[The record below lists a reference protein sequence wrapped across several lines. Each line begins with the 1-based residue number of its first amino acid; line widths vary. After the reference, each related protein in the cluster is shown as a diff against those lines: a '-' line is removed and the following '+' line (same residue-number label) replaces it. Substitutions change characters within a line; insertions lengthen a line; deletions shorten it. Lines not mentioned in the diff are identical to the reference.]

1 MNLSDYFKVT
11 DNKTFELEKILLKA
25 DDKFFEKLQ
34 EKDFYVTDSG
44 DTKIVLE
51 HSKWK
56 TKMII
61 IIDSNNRISVVFYNN
76 IDACYCVGTK
86 FTWFLGD
93 KDNLCLDDI
102 FNIIVRDD
110 FLIFCQGIRIHEGS
124 KNWNMNIKNVIL
136 SIDKNFIDKIQELGF
151 SFVNQNLDILEFMNY
166 KTNTIL
172 TLKQYEN
179 CIFYNFRNKIGKYFY
194 DNGFAKFLCFTDK
207 LNFGELF
214 KVIKTRDFEI
224 FMEQDI
230 KGFLKSLNLPE
241 NFKLPEF
248 YDNDTQKK
256 IKEICDEIAKLLIDK
271 NKKYG
276 NSALEPKNI
285 FYKGNAE
292 NSILIRLD
300 DKIGRIINNN
310 GEIRTN
316 DIVDIIGYLVLLLIF
331 KNTNLEEI
339 QKLKD

>member
-1 MNLSDYFKVT
+1 MFK
-11 DNKTFELEKILLKA
+11 LERILLKA
-25 DDKFFEKLQ
+25 DYNFFEKL
-34 EKDFYVTDSG
+34 EDKDFFVIDSG

-56 TKMII
+56 TKMVI
-61 IIDSNNRISVVFYNN
+61 IIDSINRISVVFYNS
-76 IDACYCVGTK
+76 IDACYCVGSK

-102 FNIIVRDD
+102 FSIINRDD
-110 FLIFCQGIRIHEGS
+110 FLIFCQGTRIHEGS
-124 KNWNMNIKNVIL
+124 KNWNMNIKSIIL
-136 SIDKNFIDKIQELGF
+136 SKDEKFIEKIQELGF
-151 SFVNQNLDILEFMNY
+151 SFVTENLDRLEFINY

-172 TLKQYEN
+172 TLKQYES

-194 DNGFAKFLCFTDK
+194 DNGFVTFLCFIND
-207 LNFGELF
+207 LNFEELF
-214 KVIKTRDFEI
+214 KVMKTRDFEI
-224 FMEQDI
+224 FMEQESLLEKTWHDTKHDKKLGLDDI
-230 KGFLKSLNLPE
+230 TE
-241 NFKLPEF
+241 
-248 YDNDTQKK
+248 TQKK

-300 DKIGRIINNN
+300 DKIGRIINTND
-310 GEIRTN
+310 GIRTN
-316 DIVDIIGYLVLLLIF
+316 DIVDIIGYLVLLLIS
-331 KNTNLEEI
+331 KDINLEEI

>member
-1 MNLSDYFKVT
+1 MFK
-11 DNKTFELEKILLKA
+11 LEKILIKA
-25 DDKFFEKLQ
+25 DNNFFEKL
-34 EKDFYVTDSG
+34 EDRDFFLIDSG

-56 TKMII
+56 TKMVI
-61 IIDSNNRISVVFYNN
+61 IIDSNNRISVVFYNS

-102 FNIIVRDD
+102 FNIIERDD
-110 FLIFCQGIRIHEGS
+110 FLIFCQGQGTRIHEGS
-124 KNWNMNIKNVIL
+124 KNWNMNLKSIIL
-136 SIDKNFIDKIQELGF
+136 SKDEKFIEKIQELGF
-151 SFVNQNLDILEFMNY
+151 SFITENLDRLEFLNY
-166 KTNTIL
+166 RTNTIL
-172 TLKQYEN
+172 TLRQYET
-179 CIFYNFRNKIGKYFY
+179 CIFYNFRNKIGRYLY
-194 DNGFAKFLCFTDK
+194 ENGFATFLCFTDDLK
-207 LNFGELF
+207 FDELF
-214 KVIKTRDFEI
+214 KIIKTRDFEI
-224 FMEQDI
+224 FMVQDI
-230 KGFLKSLNLPE
+230 KDFLKSLNLPE

-300 DKIGRIINNN
+300 DKIGRITNNN

-316 DIVDIIGYLVLLLIF
+316 DIVDIIGYLVLLLIS
-331 KNTNLEEI
+331 KNINLEEI

>member
-1 MNLSDYFKVT
+1 MFK
-11 DNKTFELEKILLKA
+11 LERILLKA
-25 DDKFFEKLQ
+25 DYNFFEKL
-34 EKDFYVTDSG
+34 EDKDFFVIDSG

-56 TKMII
+56 TKMVI
-61 IIDSNNRISVVFYNN
+61 IIDSINRISVVFYNS
-76 IDACYCVGTK
+76 IKACYCVGSK

-110 FLIFCQGIRIHEGS
+110 FLIFCQGTTIHEGS
-124 KNWNMNIKNVIL
+124 KNWNMNIKSIIL
-136 SIDKNFIDKIQELGF
+136 LKDEKFIEKIQELGF
-151 SFVNQNLDILEFMNY
+151 SFVTENLDCLEFINY
-166 KTNTIL
+166 KTDTVL
-172 TLKQYEN
+172 TLKQYET
-179 CIFYNFRNKIGKYFY
+179 CIFYNFQNKTGKYFY
-194 DNGFAKFLCFTDK
+194 DNGFATFLCSIND
-207 LNFGELF
+207 LNFNELF
-214 KVIKTRDFEI
+214 KVMKTRDFEI
-224 FMEQDI
+224 FMEQESLLEKTWHDTKHDI
-230 KGFLKSLNLPE
+230 KDYNKQDEKLNKDCYAVYNE
-241 NFKLPEF
+241 
-248 YDNDTQKK
+248 TQNK
-256 IKEICDEIAKLLIDK
+256 IKGICDEIADLLIYK

-300 DKIGRIINNN
+300 DKIGRIINNK

-316 DIVDIIGYLVLLLIF
+316 DIVDIIGYLVLLLIS

>member
-1 MNLSDYFKVT
+1 MFK
-11 DNKTFELEKILLKA
+11 FEKILLKK

-34 EKDFYVTDSG
+34 AKDFYITDNG
-44 DTKIVLE
+44 DTKIILE
-51 HSKWK
+51 NAKNKCLMFLTVNDNKLYLHLKN
-56 TKMII
+56 
-61 IIDSNNRISVVFYNN
+61 SNNEFFNQGWCLGN
-76 IDACYCVGTK
+76 INDL
-86 FTWFLGD
+86 FILE
-93 KDNLCLDDI
+93 DI
-102 FNIIVRDD
+102 FEILAEKSYLEFANVK
-110 FLIFCQGIRIHEGS
+110 IHKGS
-124 KNWNMNIKNVIL
+124 KNWNMNLKSIIL
-136 SIDKNFIDKIQELGF
+136 SKDEKFIEKIQKLGF
-151 SFVNQNLDILEFMNY
+151 FLMNENLDRLEFTNH

-172 TLKQYEN
+172 TLRQYET

-194 DNGFAKFLCFTDK
+194 DNGFATFLCFTND
-207 LNFGELF
+207 LNFNELF

-224 FMEQDI
+224 FMVQDI
-230 KGFLKSLNLPE
+230 KDFLKSLNLPE
-241 NFKLPEF
+241 NLKLPEF
-248 YDNDTQKK
+248 YDNETQKK
-256 IKEICDEIAKLLIDK
+256 IKEICDEIAELLIDK

-300 DKIGRIINNN
+300 DKIGRITNNN

-331 KNTNLEEI
+331 KNVNLEEI